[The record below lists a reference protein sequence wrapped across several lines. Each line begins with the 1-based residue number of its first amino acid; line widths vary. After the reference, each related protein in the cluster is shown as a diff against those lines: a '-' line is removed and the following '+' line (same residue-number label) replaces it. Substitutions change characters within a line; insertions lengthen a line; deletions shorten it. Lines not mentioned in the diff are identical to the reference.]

1 MSTRTK
7 VFGCALALVL
17 TAACVPAASE
27 EEEFGENSPM
37 LAIQREGTMVIAVPP
52 DSPPFSFTG
61 ESGEPEGFLVD
72 LGREVADALE
82 VEAEFIEAPSEEMA
96 DLVAGDDPKEIGDEE
111 AHVAF
116 PLITVTNQI
125 YKVDSRLAGHDLSTP
140 FFVAH
145 QRLLV
150 PEGSTVER
158 VDDLAGKSVCS
169 LVDTELGIPI
179 EELQPEAEVQDA
191 TSTSQ
196 CADALRKGD
205 VDAVAGVEVDL
216 ITLLDELRQRDAGAA
231 YEIVGAEITTQGY
244 APYVVRGMSAFASD
258 VFTEVKE
265 EGRWTSAY
273 NEWIAPLT
281 GEEVEEPP
289 GLTLEEA
296 AAMYPEMV
304 FPDE

>member
-1 MSTRTK
+1 MSTKTK
-7 VFGCALALVL
+7 FFGCALALLVM
-17 TAACVPAASE
+17 AACVPAASE

-37 LAIQREGTMVIAVPP
+37 AAIQADGTMVIAVPP

-61 ESGEPEGFLVD
+61 ETGEPEGFVVD
-72 LGREVADALE
+72 LARELAEALE

-96 DLVAGDDPKEIGDEE
+96 DLVAGDEPREIGDEE

-116 PLITVTNQI
+116 PLIPITNQI
-125 YKVDSRLAGHDLSTP
+125 YKVDARLDGHDVTTP

-150 PEGSTVER
+150 PDESSIDG

-169 LVDTELGIPI
+169 LVDPNLGIPI
-179 EELQPEAEVQDA
+179 DELQPDA
-191 TSTSQ
+191 DVRDASTVRE
-196 CADALRKGD
+196 CAQELRNGSA
-205 VDAVAGVEVDL
+205 DAVAGVEVDL
-216 ITLLDELRQRDAGAA
+216 IRALSELHAGG
-231 YEIVGAEITTQGY
+231 EPKIVGPQVTTQGY
-244 APYVVRGMSAFASD
+244 APYVVRGMSSFASD

-265 EGRWTSAY
+265 DGRWTAAY
-273 NEWIAPLT
+273 NRWIAPLT
-281 GEEVEEPP
+281 GEDVEEPP

-304 FPDE
+304 TPEN